1 MKKFFITFLLLSFFG
16 IVARSAE
23 LNVSQYM
30 LNFPEPEISDL
41 DAGYLDFDHYSGGN
55 HVRLLVNVE
64 GNSKWNIYI
73 FSEQPAL
80 YSGQYDIP
88 IEKLLWKL
96 AIQPVT
102 GYRPVTMNK
111 TLLMSGSGSYTI
123 DLNYR
128 LLLDWSTPPGFY
140 NIQVFYD
147 LEILE

>member
-1 MKKFFITFLLLSFFG
+1 MKKLFVTYLFFSMFG
-16 IVARSAE
+16 ITVYAAE

-30 LNFPEPEISDL
+30 LNFPEPRISDL
-41 DAGYLDFDHYSGGN
+41 EAGYLDYDRYSGGN
-55 HVRLLVNVE
+55 HVRLMVNVDA
-64 GNSKWNIYI
+64 NTKWNIYI
-73 FSEQPAL
+73 YSEQPAL
-80 YSGQYDIP
+80 YSGQYDIA

-96 AIQPVT
+96 AIQPST

-128 LLLDWSTPPGFY
+128 LLLDWSTLPGFY